1 MLPAESGRLLGMER
15 SYLFHAPQPGVPLR
29 LLSEVENGL
38 PPLPAAAQANIA
50 ELAEL
55 VADRYGYI
63 ATEDLGVC
71 VTAFFKMASGL
82 DLAKMNVS
90 IDALIADN
98 NKRLSYF
105 LNDKGMSRASHPVNP
120 IRVQALN
127 LFATVKSQAE
137 LKKGMEEL
145 ISILLK
151 VGDSEQD
158 EHTARFIA
166 SAGIIVAYGDDGIKK
181 EEIDRIV
188 AELAS
193 LKIFP
198 RKFLDEIIS
207 GDVVKT
213 FNESV
218 ENLLKINP
226 GMREGMLRYMI
237 DIVMTDQ
244 VISKEEIEL
253 LYNFGE
259 SVGLSKIEVANAI
272 AEAIQQNYIPSL
284 DSIV

>member
-1 MLPAESGRLLGMER
+1 M
-15 SYLFHAPQPGVPLR
+15 
-29 LLSEVENGL
+29 
-38 PPLPAAAQANIA
+38 
-50 ELAEL
+50 
-55 VADRYGYI
+55 
-63 ATEDLGVC
+63 
-71 VTAFFKMASGL
+71 
-82 DLAKMNVS
+82 
-90 IDALIADN
+90 
-98 NKRLSYF
+98 
-105 LNDKGMSRASHPVNP
+105 
-120 IRVQALN
+120 
-127 LFATVKSQAE
+127 
-137 LKKGMEEL
+137 
-145 ISILLK
+145 
-151 VGDSEQD
+151 
-158 EHTARFIA
+158 
-166 SAGIIVAYGDDGIKK
+166 
-181 EEIDRIV
+181 